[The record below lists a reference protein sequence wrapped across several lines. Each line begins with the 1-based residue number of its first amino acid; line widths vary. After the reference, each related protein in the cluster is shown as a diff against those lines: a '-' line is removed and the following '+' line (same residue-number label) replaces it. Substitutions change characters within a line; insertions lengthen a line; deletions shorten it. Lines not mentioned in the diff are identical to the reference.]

1 MKKLILLL
9 TVLVLVAV
17 TACGTNDNHKDN
29 INEKPKPSPTPTC
42 EEIIELVSAVDWE
55 PLTLEQMSVR
65 TDTIIVGRV
74 NEVLPAVRINKIEL
88 GYETTLDR
96 EEWTNITR
104 TKVEVLQSIKGEL
117 KEGES
122 INVDQEGG
130 FAECINEYI
139 DGMPFLKQ
147 GSTYIFFLR
156 EPYGK
161 DAQYCRYMT
170 GIWQSFLEAADGRIL
185 KQDYS
190 FFEAGLPIEEAV
202 EQIKA
207 VMIPIPPVNIPIEQA
222 MHALSEFLTN
232 YETELGF
239 APKRDLTGDELAKIS
254 DFEGDTRIVSVIGI
268 KLENGRLILWVK
280 TAQLNKGQQRSFEEE
295 LSHSIRLYAD
305 SLGVDYAVTVRQ
317 FDTLITIIG
326 GGECRADI
334 HNWFSDYIKRE
345 GI

>member
-17 TACGTNDNHKDN
+17 TACGTNDNLNDS
-29 INEKPKPSPTPTC
+29 INEKQKPSPTPTC

-74 NEVLPAVRINKIEL
+74 NEVLPAVRINKTEL

-161 DAQYCRYMT
+161 DVRYCRYMT
-170 GIWQSFLEAADGRIL
+170 GIWQSFLEVEDGRML

-190 FFEAGLPIEEAV
+190 FFEERLPLEEAV

-222 MHALSEFLTN
+222 VQALSEFLTD
-232 YETELGF
+232 YETGF
-239 APKRDLTGDELAKIS
+239 APKRDLTDEEIAEIY
-254 DFEGDTRIVSVIGI
+254 DFEQNPLIISVTGI
-268 KLENGRLILWVK
+268 KLQNGRMILWVK
-280 TAQLNKGQQRSFEEE
+280 TDELNKEQKNSFEKE
-295 LSHSIRLYAD
+295 LSSSIKLYAD
-305 SLGVDYAVTVRQ
+305 SLGVDYKVTVRQ
-317 FDTLITIIG
+317 LDTLITIIG

-334 HNWFSDYIKRE
+334 HNWFSDYIKRD
-345 GI
+345 GV

>member
-1 MKKLILLL
+1 MKKLIITLII
-9 TVLVLVAV
+9 LVLVAV
-17 TACGTNDNHKDN
+17 TGCSTNDS
-29 INEKPKPSPTPTC
+29 INEEPKPSPTC
-42 EEIIELVSAVDWE
+42 EEIIELVSAIDWE
-55 PLTLEQMSVR
+55 PLTLEEMSVR

-74 NEVLPAVRINKIEL
+74 NEVLPAVRINKTEL

-117 KEGES
+117 KEDEC

-147 GSTYIFFLR
+147 GSTYIFFLH

-161 DAQYCRYMT
+161 DVQYCRYMT
-170 GIWQSFLEAADGRIL
+170 GIWQSFLEVEDGRML
-185 KQDYS
+185 KQNHS
-190 FFEAGLPIEEAV
+190 FFEEGLPLEEAV

-207 VMIPIPPVNIPIEQA
+207 VMIPIPAVNIPIEQA
-222 MHALSEFLTN
+222 MHALSEFLTD
-232 YETELGF
+232 YETGF
-239 APKRDLTGDELAKIS
+239 APKSDLTVEELAKIS
-254 DFEGDTRIVSVIGI
+254 DFDENPFVVSVIG
-268 KLENGRLILWVK
+268 KELQNGCLVLWIK

-295 LSHSIRLYAD
+295 LSYSIRLYAD

-317 FDTLITIIG
+317 LDTLVTIIG
-326 GGECRADI
+326 GGEDRASI
-334 HNWFSDYIKRE
+334 HDWFSDYIKSF